1 MSQKQ
6 RPKKWL
12 RIVMYLLFL
21 TGGLIASYPFYVNAF
36 NQLVDHY
43 RINESQKQ
51 KQNSNRHEKEPK
63 SIIKN

>member
-6 RPKKWL
+6 RPKKWI

-43 RINESQKQ
+43 RINESQKTATGTRKSQ
-51 KQNSNRHEKEPK
+51 KV
-63 SIIKN
+63 